1 MLYFCHCHEKGFLL
15 MFQSKIPRFISN
27 ANRILLISVV
37 FFYAFSLPAYGMGHR
52 KKKSK
57 DITVQGNVS
66 QKKSDKNIVNLS
78 GALVELLNSA
88 KSTVASNGSD
98 NSGAYQIKK
107 KLSSG
112 SYYIRCSAKEFKTQ
126 EIFCDLKQG
135 KSYPFNFIL
144 EPEIDTVPPQI
155 TEVNPKTNS
164 TFYENKKV
172 IISPIVKDIDPS
184 PLEYRFSID
193 GVLKQPWSSD
203 LNYKWIANIGQH
215 KIKVEA
221 RDKGGADSKEI
232 EVYVYREPVEKP

>member
-1 MLYFCHCHEKGFLL
+1 
-15 MFQSKIPRFISN
+15 MFQSKISN
-27 ANRILLISVV
+27 IRSNVNKTLLILVV
-37 FFYAFSLPAYGMGHR
+37 FFYALSLPAYAMSSR
-52 KKKSK
+52 KKSK

-66 QKKSDKNIVNLS
+66 QKKSDKSIVNLS
-78 GALVELLNSA
+78 GALVELFNSA
-88 KSTVASNGSD
+88 KIPVASNGSN
-98 NSGAYQIKK
+98 NSGAYKIKK

-126 EIFCDLKQG
+126 EISCSLKQG

-155 TEVNPKTNS
+155 TEVSPKTGS
-164 TFYENKKV
+164 TLYENKTV
-172 IISPIVKDIDPS
+172 VISPIVKDIDPS

-193 GVLKQPWSSD
+193 GVIKQPWSGEPS
-203 LNYKWIANIGQH
+203 YKWIANIGQY